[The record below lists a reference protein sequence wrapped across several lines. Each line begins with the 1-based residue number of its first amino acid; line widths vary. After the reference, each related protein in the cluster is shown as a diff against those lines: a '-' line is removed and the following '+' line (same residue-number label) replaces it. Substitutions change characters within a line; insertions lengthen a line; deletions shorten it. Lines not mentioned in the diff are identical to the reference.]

1 MRRDYYEVLGVER
14 SASDKDIKKAYR
26 KLAMDLHPDRNP
38 SPEALELAKLAL
50 RASFFA
56 NSLGAVAGKLDALGG
71 PERAHLCE
79 QLADE
84 AREVGGLSHD
94 AARALHDVAM
104 GYDPAR
110 RSAPVVLPRSW
121 LDRLLARFGLQRLN
135 VRPKGNSIRG

>member
-1 MRRDYYEVLGVER
+1 MGGRGDDERFFDGPESSTPGGIVRD
-14 SASDKDIKKAYR
+14 
-26 KLAMDLHPDRNP
+26 P
-38 SPEALELAKLAL
+38 SPEALVLAQLAL
-50 RASFFA
+50 RATFLA

-71 PERAHLCE
+71 SERAHVCE

-110 RSAPVVLPRSW
+110 RSAPVALPRSW
-121 LDRLLARFGLQRLN
+121 FDRLLAHLGLQRLN
-135 VRPKGNSIRG
+135 ARPKGNSIR